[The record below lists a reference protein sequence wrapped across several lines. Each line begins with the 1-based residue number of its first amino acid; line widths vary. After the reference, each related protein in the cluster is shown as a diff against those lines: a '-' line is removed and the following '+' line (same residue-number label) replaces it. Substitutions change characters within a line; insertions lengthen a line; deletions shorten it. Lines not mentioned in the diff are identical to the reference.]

1 MKKSDEVLVEE
12 TRKGKKKSFELL
24 VIKYEKK
31 VFSLIFRFTKDQEV
45 VAELAQETFLKA
57 YRAIHSFKG
66 RSSFYTW
73 LRQIAINN
81 SINYLQSRRDVVSL
95 DADNNVEA
103 HIQEPLNNPRPNPE
117 AFALAQENIAT
128 IRNAL
133 DAIPES
139 FRSILLM
146 REFEDMSYEEIA
158 EVLDCPV
165 GTVRSRLFHA
175 RRVLKETI
183 ESTSGSETL

>member
-1 MKKSDEVLVEE
+1 MEE
-12 TRKGKKKSFELL
+12 TRKGNKKSFELL

-31 VFSLIFRFTKDQEV
+31 VFGLIYRFTKDQEI

-57 YRAIHSFKG
+57 YRAIHNFKG

-81 SINYLQSRRDVVSL
+81 SINYLHSKRDIVSL
-95 DADNNVEA
+95 DADNNAEA
-103 HIQEPLNNPRPNPE
+103 YIIQEPQNNDRPNPE
-117 AFALAQENIAT
+117 TFAVAQENITTVRA
-128 IRNAL
+128 AL
-133 DAIPES
+133 DAIPER
-139 FRSILLM
+139 FRSILIM

-158 EVLDCPV
+158 QVLECPV

-183 ESTSGSETL
+183 EASPGEAL

>member
-12 TRKGKKKSFELL
+12 TRRGNKKSFELL

-31 VFSLIFRFTKDQEV
+31 VFGLIYRFTKDHET

-57 YRAIHSFKG
+57 YRAIHNFKG

-81 SINYLQSRRDVVSL
+81 SINYLNSRRDIVSL
-95 DADNNVEA
+95 DADNNAEA
-103 HIQEPLNNPRPNPE
+103 YIIQEPQNYARPNPE
-117 AFALAQENIAT
+117 TYAVAQENIAAM
-128 IRNAL
+128 RHAL
-133 DAIPES
+133 DTIPER

-158 EVLDCPV
+158 QVLDCPV

-175 RRVLKETI
+175 RRVLRETI
-183 ESTSGSETL
+183 ESSTRE

>member
-1 MKKSDEVLVEE
+1 MKTSDEVLVEE
-12 TRKGKKKSFELL
+12 TRKGNKKSFELL
-24 VIKYEKK
+24 LIKYEKQI
-31 VFSLIFRFTKDQEV
+31 FNLIYRFTKDQDT

-57 YRAIHSFKG
+57 YRAIGDFKG

-81 SINYLQSRRDVVSL
+81 SINYLHSRRDIVSL
-95 DADNNVEA
+95 DADSNTETY
-103 HIQEPLNNPRPNPE
+103 IQEPHNSSRPNPE
-117 AFALAQENIAT
+117 TYALTHEEIT
-128 IRNAL
+128 TVRIAL
-133 DAIPES
+133 DLLPEQ

-158 EVLDCPV
+158 AILDCPV

-175 RRVLKETI
+175 RRLLKETI
-183 ESTSGSETL
+183 DSLQ